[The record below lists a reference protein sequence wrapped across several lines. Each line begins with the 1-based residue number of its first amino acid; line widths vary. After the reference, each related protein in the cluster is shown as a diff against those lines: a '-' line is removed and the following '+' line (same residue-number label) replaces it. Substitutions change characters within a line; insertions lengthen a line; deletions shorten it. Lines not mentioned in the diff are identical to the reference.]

1 MMTFI
6 LMMILSVPMNP
17 GIIFDFNKDSDLRNW
32 FVVDDVVMGGR
43 SSGSFEL
50 SPDGHGVFKG
60 NVSLENNGG
69 FSSIRYRFRRT
80 SVKAFTSVVLKVKGD
95 KKKYQFRIKSK
106 SSDYYSYT
114 TTFTTNGDWQDIQIP
129 LESMVPSFRGR
140 RLNRPNFSHDS
151 IEEIAFLI
159 GNKNEESFQLLLDK
173 IELR

>member
-50 SPDGHGVFKG
+50 SPDGHGVFKV

-69 FSSIRYRFRRT
+69 FCSIR
-80 SVKAFTSVVLKVKGD
+80 
-95 KKKYQFRIKSK
+95 
-106 SSDYYSYT
+106 
-114 TTFTTNGDWQDIQIP
+114 
-129 LESMVPSFRGR
+129 
-140 RLNRPNFSHDS
+140 
-151 IEEIAFLI
+151 
-159 GNKNEESFQLLLDK
+159 
-173 IELR
+173 